1 LRGDAIALLPYTDA
15 AITEDIALG
24 SGATLSV
31 RGDAD
36 FTKGVALTLAPSTPL
51 ALDAGFLGTTVA
63 PPTDTHIEIA
73 LAADPAAAP
82 RVLLGTADGSRLTVG
97 AVRVAGG
104 VTLNGGA
111 PEASVTISL
120 DHARVVVKPDPND
133 DDSFLASI
141 LGDDGAAV
149 DVSFGVTLSTASG
162 FHFTGVGGLTARL
175 PVDTRIGPVQLQA
188 ISLTVG
194 PQNGGVDV
202 GIGASVRG
210 DIGPVSVALDGVGLR
225 LAARFPDPPVG
236 NLGPVD
242 LAVGF
247 QPPSGVGLSI
257 DASGVVTGGGFLQHD
272 PATGTYAGAM
282 KISLHDELTLAAYGL
297 IATRLPDGRPG
308 YSLLVFITAEGFEP
322 IPLGLGF
329 SLTSIG
335 GLVGVNR
342 TFDYDVLR
350 AGLKTDTL
358 ATLLFPRDPVGNAP
372 ALLQALAAAF
382 PAKSG
387 SFLIGLLARITW
399 FTPTLVTFDLGLVLE
414 VGARTRLLVLGRV
427 SALLPAAD
435 NDLVRLV
442 LDTVGELDFDAGTL
456 AIDAMLVDSR
466 LVHRFPITGG
476 AAVRARWGHQSGA
489 TGDAFLL
496 AVGGFNPRFAAPA
509 GFPALDRVA
518 IALSNGKNPRLV
530 CESYFAITSN
540 TLQFGARAS
549 LYAEAIGF
557 SVTGD
562 IGFDALVSWA
572 PLHFVADFQ
581 GIVQLKRGSHNL
593 FKLSLTGTLEG
604 PQPLRLSGNVTFEI
618 LWVSFT
624 VRVDATLADG
634 PAAAGLAAVNVADLL
649 AAAVG
654 TPANWRTQLTPGVAH
669 GVAVRSVAPSS
680 GGAVLD
686 PLGQVVFEQQ
696 VVPLNL
702 TRDVDTYGGAPV
714 AGPRRFALSG
724 QLNVTPGTAVQ
735 SAFAPARYFVLSDDA
750 KLTAPSFEAM
760 DAGLVLGD
768 ATVRYAA
775 AAIEPAPLEYAPITL
790 NPIGAASAPADATPY
805 ALPAASLTAHVAT
818 GAAAR
823 APVRQVGRARFRTAV
838 TRPAATVTAPAWT
851 IVGTTDGAQAP
862 VDPSI
867 RTWSEQRAALDTL
880 NRGDEAWTMVPAH
893 EL

>member
-1 LRGDAIALLPYTDA
+1 
-15 AITEDIALG
+15 
-24 SGATLSV
+24 
-31 RGDAD
+31 
-36 FTKGVALTLAPSTPL
+36 
-51 ALDAGFLGTTVA
+51 
-63 PPTDTHIEIA
+63 
-73 LAADPAAAP
+73 
-82 RVLLGTADGSRLTVG
+82 
-97 AVRVAGG
+97 
-104 VTLNGGA
+104 
-111 PEASVTISL
+111 
-120 DHARVVVKPDPND
+120 
-133 DDSFLASI
+133 
-141 LGDDGAAV
+141 
-149 DVSFGVTLSTASG
+149 
-162 FHFTGVGGLTARL
+162 
-175 PVDTRIGPVQLQA
+175 
-188 ISLTVG
+188 
-194 PQNGGVDV
+194 
-202 GIGASVRG
+202 
-210 DIGPVSVALDGVGLR
+210 
-225 LAARFPDPPVG
+225 
-236 NLGPVD
+236 
-242 LAVGF
+242 
-247 QPPSGVGLSI
+247 
-257 DASGVVTGGGFLQHD
+257 
-272 PATGTYAGAM
+272 
-282 KISLHDELTLAAYGL
+282 
-297 IATRLPDGRPG
+297 
-308 YSLLVFITAEGFEP
+308 
-322 IPLGLGF
+322 LGLGF

-350 AGLKTDTL
+350 AGLKTDAL

-372 ALLQALAAAF
+372 ALIRALAGAF
-382 PAKSG
+382 PAQAG

-427 SALLPAAD
+427 SALLPSAD

-442 LDTVGELDFDAGTL
+442 LDTVGEVDFDAGTL

-518 IALSNGKNPRLV
+518 IALSKGNNPRLV

-557 SVTGD
+557 SLTGD
-562 IGFDALVSWA
+562 VGFDALVSWA

-581 GIVQLKRGSHNL
+581 GMVQLKRGSHNL
-593 FKLSLTGTLEG
+593 FKLSLKGTLEG
-604 PQPLRLSGNVTFEI
+604 PQPLRLSGKVTFEI

-649 AAAVG
+649 TAAVG

-669 GVAVRSVAPSS
+669 GVALRSLAPSS
-680 GGAVLD
+680 GAVLD

-714 AGPRRFALSG
+714 AGPRRFALLG
-724 QLNVTPGTAVQ
+724 QLNDTPGTAVQ

-768 ATVRYAA
+768 ATIRYAPE
-775 AAIEPAPLEYAPITL
+775 AIEAAPLEYAPITL
-790 NPIGAASAPADATPY
+790 NPAGTASAPDDPSY

-823 APVRQVGRARFRTAV
+823 APVRQVGRARFRTV
-838 TRPAATVTAPAWT
+838 NVRPAATVTAPDWT
-851 IVGTTDGAQAP
+851 IVRTSDGAAAP

-880 NRGDEAWTMVPAH
+880 NRGGDAWTMVPAH
-893 EL
+893 ELAVA

>member
-1 LRGDAIALLPYTDA
+1 SGSWTLTASAQGAAPPITITTSGVGLADATQAVAGGQAHVRLERQSATPGAPAFVVGNPTGTRL
-15 AITEDIALG
+15 ELG
-24 SGATLSV
+24 A
-31 RGDAD
+31 
-36 FTKGVALTLAPSTPL
+36 F
-51 ALDAGFLGTTVA
+51 ALDAGLVFDTSRRALTLSVGAANSAVVLAPSDGDGFLGSVLPAKGLRA
-63 PPTDTHIEIA
+63 PFDLGLAWASDAGLA
-73 LAADPAAAP
+73 LRGGIGMTLNLPLHLSVGPLAVTSLGLGL
-82 RVLLGTADGSRLTVG
+82 RSVGTAGL
-97 AVRVAGG
+97 VAE
-104 VTLNGGA
+104 VSASFSATL
-111 PEASVTISL
+111 
-120 DHARVVVKPDPND
+120 
-133 DDSFLASI
+133 
-141 LGDDGAAV
+141 
-149 DVSFGVTLSTASG
+149 
-162 FHFTGVGGLTARL
+162 
-175 PVDTRIGPVQLQA
+175 GPVQAGIEGL
-188 ISLTVG
+188 
-194 PQNGGVDV
+194 GVS
-202 GIGASVRG
+202 GTFTFSQSG
-210 DIGPVSVALDGVGLR
+210 
-225 LAARFPDPPVG
+225 G
-236 NLGPVD
+236 NLGPAD
-242 LAVGF
+242 L
-247 QPPSGVGLSI
+247 SVGLKSPTGVSLSL
-257 DASGVVTGGGFLQHD
+257 DASGIVTGGGFLQHD

-282 KISLHDELTLAAYGL
+282 KLSLHDELTLAAYGL
-297 IATRLPDGRPG
+297 IATRLPDAQPG
-308 YSLLVFITAEGFEP
+308 YSLLVFITADGFEP

-350 AGLKTDTL
+350 AGLKTDAL

-372 ALLQALAAAF
+372 ALIRALAGAF
-382 PAKSG
+382 PAQAG

-427 SALLPAAD
+427 SALLPSAD

-442 LDTVGELDFDAGTL
+442 LDTVGEVDFDAGTL

-518 IALSNGKNPRLV
+518 IALSKGNNPRLV

-557 SVTGD
+557 SLTGD
-562 IGFDALVSWA
+562 VGFDALVSWA

-581 GIVQLKRGSHNL
+581 GMVQLKRGSHNL
-593 FKLSLTGTLEG
+593 FKLSLKGTLEG
-604 PQPLRLSGNVTFEI
+604 PQPLRLSGKVTFEI

-634 PAAAGLAAVNVADLL
+634 PAAGGLAAVNVADLL
-649 AAAVG
+649 TAAVG

-669 GVAVRSVAPSS
+669 GVALRSLAPSS
-680 GGAVLD
+680 GAVLD

-714 AGPRRFALSG
+714 AGPRRFALLG
-724 QLNVTPGTAVQ
+724 QLNDTPGTAVQ

-768 ATVRYAA
+768 ATIRYAPE
-775 AAIEPAPLEYAPITL
+775 AIEAAPLEYAPITL
-790 NPIGAASAPADATPY
+790 NPAGTASAPDDPSY

-823 APVRQVGRARFRTAV
+823 APVRQVGRARFRTV
-838 TRPAATVTAPAWT
+838 NVRPAATVTAPDWT
-851 IVGTTDGAQAP
+851 IVRTSDGAAAP

-880 NRGDEAWTMVPAH
+880 NRGGDAWTMVPAH
-893 EL
+893 ELAVA